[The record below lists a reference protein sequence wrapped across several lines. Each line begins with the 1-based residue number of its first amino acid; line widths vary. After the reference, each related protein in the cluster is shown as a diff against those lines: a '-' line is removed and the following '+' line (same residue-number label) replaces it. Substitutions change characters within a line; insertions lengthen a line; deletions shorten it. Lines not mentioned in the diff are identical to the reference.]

1 MGPRFLLRTVQCA
14 LNFQVRSYQYIP
26 NTNSNP
32 EGKKSEDPCWAF
44 GNGNIMTCLIILS
57 LAGFEHRTFCKQ
69 GKQFYQLI
77 YCHGKQIYGVPLAVK
92 GSSLF
97 SVCVEGLFYCP
108 PLVVKGSLLS
118 LLAGKGSLLCLIS
131 CEGFLIV
138 LRLLWRFSLLCL
150 ISCEGILIKPH

>member
-1 MGPRFLLRTVQCA
+1 MGPRFLLRTVPCA
-14 LNFQVRSYQYIP
+14 LNFQVRSYQYIS
-26 NTNSNP
+26 NINSNP
-32 EGKKSEDPCWAF
+32 ERKKSEDPCWAF

-97 SVCVEGLFYCP
+97 SICVEGLFYCP
-108 PLVVKGSLLS
+108 PLAVKGSLLS
-118 LLAGKGSLLCLIS
+118 QLAVKGSSLFSVCFEDFSYCASLAAK
-131 CEGFLIV
+131 GFHV
-138 LRLLWRFSLLCL
+138 V
-150 ISCEGILIKPH
+150 PH